1 MAGAVPTFSKMTA
14 DISSPITALRTAVT
28 GANLPDGVCKAFIVT
43 VAGNVEVIAED
54 DTVAVSLG
62 AVAVNLVMPIR
73 VKQFTNNTTATIVA
87 GY

>member
-1 MAGAVPTFSKMTA
+1 MAAAPTFSKASA
-14 DISSPITALRTAVT
+14 DISSPITVLRTVVT
-28 GANLPDGVCKAFIVT
+28 GSNLPDGVCKAFIVT
-43 VAGNVEVIAED
+43 VAGNVEVIAEE